1 MGRYGNI
8 DYASMA
14 RSGFLLGVALL
25 ALGAGGE
32 VLGRMVFGTLPEWE
46 HTLFLYSEGLGVL
59 VGLFSV
65 IVFGIFLPL
74 TE

>member
-1 MGRYGNI
+1 MGRYSSM
-8 DYASMA
+8 DYARWA
-14 RSGFLLGVALL
+14 KSGFLLGVGLL

-32 VLGRMVFGTLPEWE
+32 IIGRIIFGTLPGWE
-46 HTLFLYSEGLGVL
+46 HTLFLYSEGIGVL

-65 IVFGIFLPL
+65 IFFGIVLPL

>member
-1 MGRYGNI
+1 MGRYGDM
-8 DYASMA
+8 DYARWA
-14 RSGFLLGVALL
+14 KSGFFLGVGLL

-32 VLGRMVFGTLPEWE
+32 ILGRIVFGTLPGWE
-46 HTLFLYSEGLGVL
+46 HRLFLYSEGLGVL

-65 IVFGIFLPL
+65 LIFGIFLPL

>member
-1 MGRYGNI
+1 MGQHGHI
-8 DYASMA
+8 DYTRWAK
-14 RSGFLLGVALL
+14 SGFFLGVGLL

-32 VLGRMVFGTLPEWE
+32 VIGRVIFGTLPEWE

-59 VGLFSV
+59 VALFSV
-65 IVFGIFLPL
+65 IFFGIVLPL